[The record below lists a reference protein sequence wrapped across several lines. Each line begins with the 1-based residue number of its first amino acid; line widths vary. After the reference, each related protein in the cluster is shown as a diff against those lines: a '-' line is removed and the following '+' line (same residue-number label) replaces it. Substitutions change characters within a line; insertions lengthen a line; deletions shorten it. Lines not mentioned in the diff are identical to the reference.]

1 MTSVLCILVLR
12 TIKIEL
18 RLEDGLIPLSSLLAA
33 SLHDED
39 LSKADGSIR

>member
-1 MTSVLCILVLR
+1 MLCILVLR
-12 TIKIEL
+12 TINIEL
-18 RLEDGLIPLSSLLAA
+18 RLEDDLIPLSSLVA